1 MVSVHVLLAALA
13 FLRYSAFALR
23 PPYAYFSADATQRHA
38 DFAAQLGPRLS
49 HGAAIYLE
57 GSDEFE
63 KETIRWQLF
72 APPHFRVAVVVA
84 EEEDVQLTVALANA
98 FGLPWLAV
106 SGHHGAIGSLA
117 KMKNGVQISLTQLN
131 EISVDPDGQT
141 ANIGG
146 GALSKNVTD
155 ALWAVGKQ
163 TVTGTCECVS
173 LVGPMLG
180 GGHGLLQG
188 RYGLMIDQLVE
199 ARVVLADGS
208 LITTSEAESEHP
220 DLFWALRGAGH
231 NFGIVTRVRYRV
243 YDVPEGDQWV
253 VASLVFLEDKLEEVF
268 ELTNELS
275 EGGMQPVEFLNFVV
289 LLRAP
294 AIDANKAVLNVYILY
309 EGSLADAAAY
319 TDRYTALG
327 PVASTIQQTTYPHLA
342 SLLASGT
349 ADFSCLKGA
358 YRSLR
363 FPVSVRDAYDVGAVR
378 RLYTTFDAVASA
390 APALNAT
397 LFFFEGYG
405 VRGVR
410 AVPPES
416 TAFPDRFNAFLT
428 SSVFSYFDKGWDG
441 EALSA
446 GREMR
451 EIMRDGDGDG
461 GELSVAYVNY
471 AHGDEGVEGWYGH
484 EKWRV
489 DRLRA
494 LKRKY
499 DPENRFKFYAPI
511 VDDGSSVIVE

>member
-1 MVSVHVLLAALA
+1 MVSVNVLLAASA
-13 FLRYSAFALR
+13 FLTCSALAL
-23 PPYAYFSADATQRHA
+23 PPHAYFSADVPQRHA
-38 DFAAQLGPRLS
+38 AFAAELGPRLS
-49 HGAAIYLE
+49 RGAAIYLE
-57 GSDEFE
+57 GTDEFE

-72 APPHFRVAVVVA
+72 APPQFRVAVVVA
-84 EEEDVQLTVALANA
+84 DEEDVQLTVSLANA

-117 KMKNGVQISLTQLN
+117 KMKNGVQISLAQLK
-131 EISVDPDGQT
+131 EISVNPDGRT

-146 GALSKNVTD
+146 GALSKNITD
-155 ALWAVGKQ
+155 TLWAVGKQ

-208 LITTSEAESEHP
+208 LITTSEAEHEHP

-231 NFGIVTRVRYRV
+231 NFGIVTRVKYRV
-243 YDVPEGDQWV
+243 YDVPEGNEWV
-253 VASLVFLEDKLEEVF
+253 VASLVFREDKLEEVF
-268 ELTNELS
+268 EITNELG

-289 LLRAP
+289 LMRAP
-294 AIDANKAVLNVYILY
+294 AIDANKAVLNVYLLY

-319 TDRYTALG
+319 TDKYTALG

-349 ADFSCLKGA
+349 RDFSCLKGA

-363 FPVSVRDAYDVGAVR
+363 FPVSVRDAYDLDAVR
-378 RLYTTFDAVASA
+378 RLYTTFDAVTAN
-390 APALNAT
+390 PALNAT

-410 AVPPES
+410 AVAPES

-428 SSVFSYFDKGWDG
+428 SPVFSYFDKGWDA

-446 GREMR
+446 GRAMR
-451 EIMRDGDGDG
+451 EIMRDGDGNR

-471 AHGDEGVEGWYGH
+471 AQGDEGVEGWYGH
-484 EKWRV
+484 ERWRV
-489 DRLRA
+489 DKLRA

-499 DPENRFKFYAPI
+499 DPENRFAFYAPI
-511 VDDGSSVIVE
+511 VGDGSSVIAE